1 MNSIVRIMIVDDH
14 TLVRSGFRLLLEQ
27 IDGFEVVG
35 EAPNGQQALDLMD
48 AAHPDVLIT
57 DIAMPVMTGLQ
68 LISEVKTRWP
78 GVSCILL
85 SMHKTSQYVR
95 SAIEAGASGYLLKE
109 SVDSELELAVRT
121 VFGGESYLSPALS
134 KTMID
139 GLANRDAR
147 AIGGLESLTS
157 RQIEVLKQ
165 IAEGFTTKQIAVN
178 LEVSPKTVEAHRAQL
193 MSRLEIYSVADLVR
207 LAIREGLVEVN

>member
-1 MNSIVRIMIVDDH
+1 
-14 TLVRSGFRLLLEQ
+14 
-27 IDGFEVVG
+27 
-35 EAPNGQQALDLMD
+35 
-48 AAHPDVLIT
+48 
-57 DIAMPVMTGLQ
+57 
-68 LISEVKTRWP
+68 
-78 GVSCILL
+78 
-85 SMHKTSQYVR
+85 
-95 SAIEAGASGYLLKE
+95 
-109 SVDSELELAVRT
+109 
-121 VFGGESYLSPALS
+121 
-134 KTMID
+134 MID